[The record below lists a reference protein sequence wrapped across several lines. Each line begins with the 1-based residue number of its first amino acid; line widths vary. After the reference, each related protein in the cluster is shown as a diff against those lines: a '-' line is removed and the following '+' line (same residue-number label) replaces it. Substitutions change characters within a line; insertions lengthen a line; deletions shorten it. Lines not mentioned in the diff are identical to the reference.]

1 MTLLKIRDRT
11 VRFRQLSVRQNNLFI
26 QLSFSPDP
34 DPVLGKERLVLG
46 WCGVHLPGP
55 SDSNQIQHT
64 LALTQTLE
72 LQSIEAMVISSVAT
86 QPGSALELQTKVP
99 KDYAKFYNH

>member
-1 MTLLKIRDRT
+1 M
-11 VRFRQLSVRQNNLFI
+11 
-26 QLSFSPDP
+26 
-34 DPVLGKERLVLG
+34 LG

-72 LQSIEAMVISSVAT
+72 LQSIGMVISSVAT

-99 KDYAKFYNH
+99 KITRSFTIMDHREESYLGRLLD